1 MAEHMPASPAELG
14 APMDYQEHE
23 RTFQGF
29 VSLTKVSVLATIA
42 TLQSLAIFGLAS
54 NGFWLG
60 TLLLLMVFAAT
71 AIAIIAKGSVK
82 ALVGVVLIG
91 FVFMALALG

>member
-1 MAEHMPASPAELG
+1 MPASPAELG